1 MTALTPISLIR
12 AIIRPLVSWCVRH
25 GVRSAQVEELIREAF
40 VRAAEDEI
48 RNAQG
53 AFSVSKV
60 SVMTGLHRTEVSR
73 LLSGETSNK
82 GPHDIL
88 NRVIGLWSTAK
99 SYRNPDKTIKKL
111 THEGLGSEFAALVAQ
126 VSKEVTHY
134 PILFELERIGAIE
147 YHDNLV
153 QLVTQEYTP
162 QEDVA
167 YGLELLSADM
177 TDLTAAIEANL
188 VKKHPEQSL
197 HLRTSFD
204 NIDPRDLP
212 GIRSWVLQRGA
223 EFQTLVRDY
232 LSKFDRDTSGD
243 SAKTEGSE
251 GRARV
256 TVTAFSYAEP
266 IETAKVI
273 MPKKRG
279 RKKCER

>member
-1 MTALTPISLIR
+1 
-12 AIIRPLVSWCVRH
+12 V
-25 GVRSAQVEELIREAF
+25 
-40 VRAAEDEI
+40 AEREI

-53 AFSVSKV
+53 AFSISKV
-60 SVMTGLHRTEVSR
+60 SVMTGLHRSEVSR
-73 LLSGETSNK
+73 LLSGDGSDK

-88 NRVIGLWSTAK
+88 NRVIGLWSTGK
-99 SYRNPDKTIKKL
+99 SYRHADGTRKQL
-111 THEGLGSEFAALVAQ
+111 THEGLGSEFAALVAK

-147 YHDNLV
+147 YDGNLV
-153 QLVTQEYTP
+153 RLVTQEYTP
-162 QEDVA
+162 QEDVE
-167 YGLELLSADM
+167 YGLELLSADSA
-177 TDLTAAIEANL
+177 DLTAAIEANL

-212 GIRSWVLQRGA
+212 VIRSWILQKGA
-223 EFQTLVRDY
+223 EFQSLVRDY
-232 LSKFDRDTSGD
+232 LSGFDRDTSD
-243 SAKTEGSE
+243 ESTKDESSD